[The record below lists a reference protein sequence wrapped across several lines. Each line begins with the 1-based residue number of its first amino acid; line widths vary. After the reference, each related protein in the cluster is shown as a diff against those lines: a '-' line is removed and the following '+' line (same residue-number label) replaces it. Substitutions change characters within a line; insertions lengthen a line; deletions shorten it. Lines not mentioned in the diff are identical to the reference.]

1 MNGIF
6 GRTAMWVFATVAVA
20 AVAFAAG
27 QTLPEGDG
35 KKIVEDVCAACH
47 SIEPITTQNL
57 DKEGWKDLVGKMQG
71 YGATLDDRQVAT
83 VTDYLAKNFG
93 PKAAGGGGG
102 GGGAAAGSSASDEQ
116 AKNIIS
122 GVCSSCHDPD
132 LVTGSTNTKEGWQDT
147 VQSMNAKGAGLSE
160 KDVELLV
167 NYLARTYPQK
177 K

>member
-1 MNGIF
+1 MNRIF

-47 SIEPITTQNL
+47 SIEPITKQNL
-57 DKEGWKDLVGKMQG
+57 DKEGWKDLVSKMQG

-83 VTDYLAKNFG
+83 VTDYLTKNFG

-102 GGGAAAGSSASDEQ
+102 DAAAGSSASDEE
-116 AKNIIS
+116 AKKIIS

-132 LVTGSTNTKEGWQDT
+132 LVTGSTNTKEGWLET
-147 VQSMNAKGAGLSE
+147 VQSM
-160 KDVELLV
+160 
-167 NYLARTYPQK
+167 
-177 K
+177 